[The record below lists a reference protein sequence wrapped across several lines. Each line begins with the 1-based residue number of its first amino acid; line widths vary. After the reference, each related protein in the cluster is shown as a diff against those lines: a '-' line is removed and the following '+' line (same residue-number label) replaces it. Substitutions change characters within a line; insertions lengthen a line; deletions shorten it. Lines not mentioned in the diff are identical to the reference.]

1 MEEEEDLL
9 ATKDMLS
16 QVLTKM
22 ALKEVFVFQEVL
34 IATRIATATEVGMK
48 MSQTS
53 TDVTLVIAF
62 LSTVPSPRTARTKTC
77 SVLDQ
82 TTPHSAKRAADHLED
97 QASAFSLG
105 TTTETSNTIAT
116 TKSEDTKKYWV
127 DD

>member
-34 IATRIATATEVGMK
+34 IVTLIETATEVDTK

-62 LSTVPSPRTARTKTC
+62 LSTVRSPRTARTRTC
-77 SVLDQ
+77 SVLDR
-82 TTPHSAKRAADHLED
+82 TTLHSARRAASHLED

-105 TTTETSNTIAT
+105 TTTETSNIIAT
-116 TKSEDTKKYWV
+116 TKSEEARKYWV